1 MVYTFDPTDKTNTPS
16 SADFSAEI
24 SESQTGQLGTEKPIY
39 YSFAQYTRVS
49 QGQFLQTIITS
60 LCNDVCST

>member
-1 MVYTFDPTDKTNTPS
+1 MAYTFDPTDKTNTPS

-39 YSFAQYTRVS
+39 FSFAQYTRVS
-49 QGQFLQTIITS
+49 WGQFLQTIATTRQ
-60 LCNDVCST
+60 V